1 LNELTKRVIVAII
14 GIPLAIFVI
23 YMGGI
28 LFTAAIIIISSL
40 ALWELYSIT
49 EMKSAHPFKILGIIF
64 GVVLQLS
71 TFLVYNYK
79 HSFFFIFIIIVTLF
93 LSVFITFIFQLFSN
107 RENPVLNIASTI
119 FGFFYVSLFLDSLI
133 LIREFTKI
141 KFWNESGII
150 HNAIINN
157 PIELNH
163 AWGFFLLSIFFS
175 VWLSDSAAYFI
186 GKSIG
191 KHKLYPRI
199 SPKKT
204 WEGAIACFIS
214 AVISFPLLI
223 KLFLNDFPIIHTII
237 IGVIIGIFGQIGDLA
252 ESQLKRDAGI
262 KDSSTIIPG
271 HGGFLDRFDSILFI
285 GPIIYLYLVLLR
297 M

>member
-1 LNELTKRVIVAII
+1 
-14 GIPLAIFVI
+14 
-23 YMGGI
+23 M
-28 LFTAAIIIISSL
+28 
-40 ALWELYSIT
+40 
-49 EMKSAHPFKILGIIF
+49 
-64 GVVLQLS
+64 
-71 TFLVYNYK
+71 
-79 HSFFFIFIIIVTLF
+79 
-93 LSVFITFIFQLFSN
+93 
-107 RENPVLNIASTI
+107 
-119 FGFFYVSLFLDSLI
+119 
-133 LIREFTKI
+133 
-141 KFWNESGII
+141 
-150 HNAIINN
+150 
-157 PIELNH
+157 
-163 AWGFFLLSIFFS
+163 SIFFS

-191 KHKLYPRI
+191 KRKLYPRI

-204 WEGAIACFIS
+204 WEGAIACFIA

-237 IGVIIGIFGQIGDLA
+237 IGAIIGIFGQIGDLA

-262 KDSSTIIPG
+262 KDSSNIIPG